1 MPEAPATTTA
11 QNPEPSTPD
20 PGSAGATSAVATLVG
35 VVTRRKP
42 ETPHPAF
49 VDHPEWLVAARWLF
63 LIGCTAL
70 GFWNTIVA
78 IVDELMA
85 QTLILYVPVLVVL
98 ALIAVIGVSWRTVD
112 ELPIYDRQTD
122 VIVGIVVLILALAM
136 KYLVNPRYARAYLTT
151 HMDLLALWLFV
162 FGAAVLLFGLRPVA
176 RYRWVWLLL
185 VLIFPPP
192 VRAVV
197 LIMGGTSLAAGF
209 VVVLMA
215 VAATAIAVGRT
226 WRRKLVAALLAGA
239 VGLVA
244 LFVLDALG
252 APRNIVVPYPGLIAA
267 LATSAYMLVDYRR
280 RGGRQW
286 SPPEAG
292 RISPPKVPFVG
303 RPGLVVLLVAVLLA
317 LCPTPPVGSNY
328 QSNRYPQLG
337 IGEPLV
343 VPVGWRQESLGVYG
357 WVSRLYGPGSVLIR
371 QVLVQT
377 RGNRAYDKF
386 ARPRRVV
393 VDSVDSRRPLVLDVY
408 PDIFRYDLSSERT
421 SLPIEVDLSNG
432 VRGRVWSVVD
442 DERYLT
448 YTALSWRWNNG
459 NRTQQVM
466 LWAVDNHEPEAYFPE
481 PRITILANM
490 NSLMTILLRGNS
502 VLLDT
507 DPQLKDEAL
516 LIGLAGELIRAQ
528 LGAARGAGA

>member
-1 MPEAPATTTA
+1 MPEASATTTA
-11 QNPEPSTPD
+11 QPPD
-20 PGSAGATSAVATLVG
+20 AVPAAGPGASARAVDAIVG
-35 VVTRRKP
+35 VLTRRKP
-42 ETPHPAF
+42 ETPNQVF
-49 VDHPEWLVAARWLF
+49 VDHPEYLVAARWLF

-70 GFWNTIVA
+70 GFWNTIIAV
-78 IVDELMA
+78 VDELMA
-85 QTLILYVPVLVVL
+85 QTLILYVPVLIVL
-98 ALIAVIGVSWRTVD
+98 SLVAVIGVSWRDVD

-162 FGAAVLLFGLRPVA
+162 LGAAILLFGLRPVG
-176 RYRWVWLLL
+176 RYRWAWLLL
-185 VLIFPPP
+185 LLIFPPP

-197 LIMGGTSLAAGF
+197 LLLGGTSLAAGF

-226 WRRKLVAALLAGA
+226 WQRKVLAALLAGA

-244 LFVLDALG
+244 LFLFDALG
-252 APRNIVVPYPGLIAA
+252 APRSVVVPFPALIAA
-267 LATSAYMLVDYRR
+267 FATSVFMLVDYRR
-280 RGGRQW
+280 RGGQKW
-286 SPPEAG
+286 SPPVAG
-292 RISPPKVPFVG
+292 QITPPKVAFVG
-303 RPGLVVLLVAVLLA
+303 RPGLVVLLAAILLA
-317 LCPTPPVGSNY
+317 LNPVPPVGSNY
-328 QSNRYPQLG
+328 QSNRYAQLG
-337 IGEPLV
+337 IGSPLV
-343 VPVGWRQESLGVYG
+343 VPAGWRQESFGVYG

-377 RGNRAYDKF
+377 RGDRAYDKF

-408 PDIFRYDLSSERT
+408 QDIFRYDLSEDRT
-421 SLPIEVDLSNG
+421 SIPIEVELSNG
-432 VRGRVWSVVD
+432 VRGRLWSIVD
-442 DERYLT
+442 DKRYLT
-448 YTALSWRWNNG
+448 YTVVSWRWNNG
-459 NRTQQVM
+459 NRTQQIM

-490 NSLMTILLRGNS
+490 NSLMTILLRGDS

-507 DPQLKDEAL
+507 DPQLKDRAL
-516 LIGLAGELIRAQ
+516 LVGLGGALIRAQ
-528 LGAARGAGA
+528 LGAGQGGAS